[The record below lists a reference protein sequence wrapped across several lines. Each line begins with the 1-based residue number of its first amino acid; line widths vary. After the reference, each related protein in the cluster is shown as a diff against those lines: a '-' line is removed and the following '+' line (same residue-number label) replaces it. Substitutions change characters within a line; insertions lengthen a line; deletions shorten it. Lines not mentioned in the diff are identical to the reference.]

1 MAQKKLQKGSEYAH
15 LDLDGDGVVTDEEL
29 EMDEKIMRLNNED
42 AKQDAQRYM
51 AWFALWGM
59 LLYPSMVVISV
70 IFGLEQAAKILGDMA
85 AVYFVAVAGIVA
97 AFFGAQAFK
106 KKE

>member
-1 MAQKKLQKGSEYAH
+1 
-15 LDLDGDGVVTDEEL
+15 
-29 EMDEKIMRLNNED
+29 
-42 AKQDAQRYM
+42 
-51 AWFALWGM
+51 
-59 LLYPSMVVISV
+59 MVVISV